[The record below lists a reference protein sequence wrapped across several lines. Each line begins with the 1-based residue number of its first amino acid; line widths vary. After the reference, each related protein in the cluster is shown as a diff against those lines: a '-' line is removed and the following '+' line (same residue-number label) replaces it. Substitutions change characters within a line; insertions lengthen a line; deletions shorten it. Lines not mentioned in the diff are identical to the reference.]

1 MDEAIPV
8 SQVLE
13 CWGSLGQLGPNTPN
27 HVQGYM
33 KSNSKSSDPYFI
45 SDETC
50 GSSYTCFTVTQV
62 LGEFGET
69 WPEYPNHA
77 QGHMKSSP

>member
-1 MDEAIPV
+1 MGQARPV

-33 KSNSKSSDPYFI
+33 KSNSKSSDPYFT
-45 SDETC
+45 SNET
-50 GSSYTCFTVTQV
+50 
-62 LGEFGET
+62 LL
-69 WPEYPNHA
+69 
-77 QGHMKSSP
+77 